1 MEHEHEDYGLEQ
13 DKDYILLK
21 ERSRVDRQLWLKL
34 TQSLK
39 DMESDY
45 DPGIAIREVNHFMKM
60 RDLNHNIHK
69 NEGTNLGIGL
79 YGNENFTCALHEVRC
94 MVPDAWPM
102 YRESTMEEFLQA
114 EENYRRA
121 YEEL

>member
-1 MEHEHEDYGLEQ
+1 MEHTEEE
-13 DKDYILLK
+13 LLK

-45 DPGIAIREVNHFMKM
+45 DPGIAIREVNHFVKMK
-60 RDLNHNIHK
+60 DLNHAIYENK
-69 NEGTNLGIGL
+69 GTTLGIGL
-79 YGNENFTCALHEVRC
+79 YGNDNFTCDIQEVRN

-102 YRESTMEEFLQA
+102 YRESTTEEFLEA
-114 EENYRRA
+114 MDDYRRA
-121 YEEL
+121 CEG